1 MGLILSKFGG
11 KCVSDAQE
19 LAKIKDIIQNDACG
33 DGGDRSF
40 IVVAAPYAGTGIN
53 RAGNPHGEEQ
63 KITDLLYLCYSHVK
77 NNLPYQQVFRVVCER
92 FLTLAAGLKV
102 SFDLQSEFNEI
113 QKHME
118 HGGSE
123 DYIASR
129 GEYLMAK
136 LMAVY
141 LGIDFVDADG
151 IIFFDKYG
159 RLLEDETD
167 AAIAA
172 ELKKHKAAVI
182 PGFYGTMPDGSI
194 KTFVRGGSDIT
205 GALVAKAL
213 HADIYE
219 NWGDREAFL
228 TADPEVVENP
238 HRIEHMTY
246 AELREL
252 SYIGT
257 QSMPEGSIFPVRRA
271 GIPLQIRST
280 ADIGNPGTLI
290 TQKPIENEPA
300 AQASELTGIA
310 GNADFTAFSVYRG
323 MLGGE
328 KGILRKVLSIFEDW
342 DINVEH
348 VMIGVDSLSVIVGT
362 GDMEGRESEI
372 VDELW
377 RKIHPEDVV
386 VEKVALMNV
395 VGSAFYHRP
404 GCASKAMAAL
414 AKEGISLRMMDQG
427 ASEINITLG
436 IAPDELE
443 PAIRAVYKAFLG

>member
-19 LAKIKDIIQNDACG
+19 IAKIKDIVKGDAAG
-33 DGGDRSF
+33 EAGDRRY
-40 IVVAAPYAGTGIN
+40 IVVAAPYITTDGT
-53 RAGNPHGEEQ
+53 AQ
-63 KITDLLYLCYSHVK
+63 KVTDLLYLCYSHIRHHI
-77 NNLPYQQVFRVVCER
+77 PYQPVFRVVCEK
-92 FLTLAAGLKV
+92 FLMLAAGLKV
-102 SFDLQSEFNEI
+102 DIDLQSEFNEI
-113 QKHME
+113 QKRME

-136 LMAVY
+136 LMAAY
-141 LGIDFVDADG
+141 LDMDFVDADG
-151 IIFFDKYG
+151 IILFDKYG
-159 RLLEDETD
+159 RLLEEETD
-167 AAIAA
+167 SAIAA
-172 ELKKHKAAVI
+172 ELKKHETAVI

-194 KTFVRGGSDIT
+194 KTFVRSGSDIT

-213 HADIYE
+213 QATLYE
-219 NWGDREAFL
+219 NWGDRAAFL
-228 TADPEVVENP
+228 TADPQIVENP
-238 HRIEHMTY
+238 SPIEHMTY

-271 GIPLQIRST
+271 GIPLRIRST
-280 ADIGNPGTLI
+280 ADITNLGTLI
-290 TQKPIENEPA
+290 TTKPTE
-300 AQASELTGIA
+300 AQTTGALDRVLTGIA

-323 MLGGE
+323 LLGSE

-362 GDMEGRESEI
+362 EALEGRESEI
-372 VDELW
+372 VDEIK
-377 RKIHPEDVV
+377 RKIRPEDVV
-386 VEKVALMNV
+386 VESVALMNV

-404 GCASKAMAAL
+404 GCAAKAMAAL
-414 AKEGISLRMMDQG
+414 ASEGISLRMMDQG

-436 IAPDELE
+436 VAPEEFE
-443 PAIRAVYKAFLG
+443 PAIRAIYRAFVG